1 MASEDDLIIASA
13 SYIIISEANIE
24 TRKRRRS
31 QRRWWITSLFKS
43 RNLYGG
49 TNLKAD
55 LTAEMGYG
63 LFENFCRMKSTDFEV
78 LLQKIGPQISKQDT
92 MFRKAVPAT
101 ERLMVTL
108 RYLATGDSFTSLMY
122 TFKISKQLISKIIPE
137 VCSAIIEC
145 LKEYV
150 KVSKK
155 NKNFIFSI

>member
-13 SYIIISEANIE
+13 SYIIISEASNK
-24 TRKRRRS
+24 TRRRRRS
-31 QRRWWITSLFKS
+31 QRRWWMTSLFKS
-43 RNLYGG
+43 RNRYRGRDLID
-49 TNLKAD
+49 D
-55 LTAEMGYG
+55 LTAEIGYG
-63 LFENFCRMKSTDFEV
+63 LFENFCRMKSTDFET
-78 LLQKIGPQISKQDT
+78 LLQQIGPKISKQDT
-92 MFRKAVPAT
+92 TFREAIPAT

-122 TFKISKQLISKIIPE
+122 TFKISKQLISRIIPE

-155 NKNFIFSI
+155 YKL

>member
-13 SYIIISEANIE
+13 SYIIISETSNE

-31 QRRWWITSLFKS
+31 QRRWWMTSLFKS
-43 RNLYGG
+43 RNRYRG
-49 TNLKAD
+49 TDMIDD
-55 LTAEMGYG
+55 LTAEIGYG
-63 LFENFCRMKSTDFEV
+63 LFENFCRMKSTDFET
-78 LLQKIGPQISKQDT
+78 LLQQIGPKISKQDT
-92 MFRKAVPAT
+92 TFREAIPAA

-122 TFKISKQLISKIIPE
+122 TFKISKQLISRIIPE

-155 NKNFIFSI
+155 YKL